1 MIRKEMFF
9 GKPEK
14 IHEFM
19 ETRGKKYGWTIV
31 SMRKNWLW
39 TVLSGF
45 VLDFQFETAW
55 DIEMEV
61 AEKVSPPDYSS
72 EAQYQYLEEMK
83 DLYEKES

>member
-19 ETRGKKYGWTIV
+19 ETRGKKY
-31 SMRKNWLW
+31 
-39 TVLSGF
+39 
-45 VLDFQFETAW
+45 
-55 DIEMEV
+55 
-61 AEKVSPPDYSS
+61 
-72 EAQYQYLEEMK
+72 QYLEEMK